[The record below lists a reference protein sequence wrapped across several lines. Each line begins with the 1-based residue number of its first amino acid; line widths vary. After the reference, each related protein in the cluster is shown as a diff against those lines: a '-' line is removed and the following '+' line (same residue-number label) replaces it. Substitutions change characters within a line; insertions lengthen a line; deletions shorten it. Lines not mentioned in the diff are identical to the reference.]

1 MAEKSVIFFDLES
14 DCTFRNCPGDDR
26 SAQFS
31 FMQVT
36 CCCAL
41 SVESS
46 QCLLPDEADEVAAR
60 GAARVWWRDEAV
72 KGCDPFATLLAEFDR
87 AELIVGYNA
96 LDFDFPLLRKHY
108 GRGPGAEA
116 RYAAHRCKCLDPFA
130 RIRSAL
136 EFWPKLDALLE
147 ANGLPSKTGDGKEA
161 VTLWELQK
169 RDELQAYCAQD
180 VALLARLCLR
190 SRLRIPRRTGA
201 PFEAANDLFGVAS
214 ALLARRA
221 AQELAAC
228 AAA

>member
-1 MAEKSVIFFDLES
+1 MAKRCVVFDLES

-41 SVESS
+41 TIESS
-46 QCLLPDEADEVAAR
+46 QCLLPDEADAAVAR
-60 GAARVWWRDEAV
+60 GTARVWWRDEAA
-72 KGCDPFATLLAEFDR
+72 KGCDPFASLLTEFDQ
-87 AELIVGYNA
+87 AEIIMGYNA

-108 GRGPGAEA
+108 GRGPRAED
-116 RYAAHRCKCLDPFA
+116 RYIAHRCKCLDPFA

-136 EFWPKLDALLE
+136 DFWPKLDALLE
-147 ANGLPSKTGDGKEA
+147 ANDLPCKSGDGKEA

-190 SRLRIPRRTGA
+190 SRLRIPRRTG
-201 PFEAANDLFGVAS
+201 PPLLVENDLFGVAS
-214 ALLARRA
+214 ALVARRA
-221 AQELAAC
+221 AEELGANAAP
-228 AAA
+228 